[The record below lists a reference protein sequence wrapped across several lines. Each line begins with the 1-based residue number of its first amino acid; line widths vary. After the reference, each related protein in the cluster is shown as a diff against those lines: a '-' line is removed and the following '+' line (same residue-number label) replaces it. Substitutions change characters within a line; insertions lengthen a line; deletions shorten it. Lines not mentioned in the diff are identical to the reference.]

1 MQLQLRKIENSLGI
15 IIPASVMQQFNLRVD
30 TPVEIVEQN
39 GNMMIKLMIQKQS
52 KLPFSESEL
61 LAKIDADSAHSDL
74 IVKPIG
80 KEWCE

>member
-39 GNMMIKLMIQKQS
+39 GNMMIKLMIQK
-52 KLPFSESEL
+52 
-61 LAKIDADSAHSDL
+61 
-74 IVKPIG
+74 
-80 KEWCE
+80 

>member
-1 MQLQLRKIENSLGI
+1 MQLQLRKIENGLGI

-61 LAKIDADSAHSDL
+61 LVKIDADSAHSDL
-74 IVKPIG
+74 IAKPIG

>member
-30 TPVEIVEQN
+30 TPVKIVEQN

-74 IVKPIG
+74 IAKPIG